1 MKQRVLPAFLILAVA
16 VLLAIGCGGGGGSSI
31 SSSWIAVSDPA
42 NASDWQIEVTPSI
55 VAVRPGQTIS
65 LSVFVKD
72 AYGHPLDE
80 TKLLFASQLGG
91 TFEEKTVDT
100 VKGWA
105 SNMFTAGNQPGT
117 EAIIV
122 MAKETTAAK
131 SILVQSHSTVSPV
144 ITMVTSSDST
154 LADNAVTVAV
164 GVSVDGVPGNDLE
177 VKLSSTLKG
186 DFGSESGKAEN
197 GWFST
202 TFKPDSS
209 VNAGVGTITAMVN
222 GTRVEKSLAVVTQKV
237 ASPELSIS
245 VSPDSI
251 FQGQTAA
258 VIVIAKDAAGS
269 PSTAKINFSS
279 SLSGSFNP
287 DDGTPDNGM
296 FFTEFTAGKEV
307 GSATLTAFSVDASAT
322 TVLSIEK
329 PQIVIKVSPSRDSVK
344 VGERLPVSVL
354 VTDTYSRPIE
364 DAPVYL
370 SAELG
375 CYCSPDEGKTNDDG
389 YMFFDFIAS
398 KTAGI
403 SNINALTAGA
413 TGTAKITVVG
423 P

>member
-1 MKQRVLPAFLILAVA
+1 MKQRVLPVCLILVI
-16 VLLAIGCGGGGGSSI
+16 VVVLAIGCGGGGGSSI
-31 SSSWIAVSDPA
+31 SSSWLAVSDPA
-42 NASDWQIEVTPSI
+42 NASQWQIEVTPSI

-91 TFEEKTVDT
+91 TFEEKSVDT

-131 SILVQSHSTVSPV
+131 SILVQPPTSIVPV
-144 ITMVTSSDST
+144 ITLVTSSDST
-154 LADNAVTVAV
+154 LADNAITVAA
-164 GVSVDGVPGNDLE
+164 GVSVDGVPANDLE
-177 VKLSSTLKG
+177 VKLSSTFKG
-186 DFGSESGKAEN
+186 DFGSESGKTEN

-202 TFKPDSS
+202 TFTPDSS
-209 VNAGVGTITAMVN
+209 VGAGVGTITAMVN
-222 GTRVEKSLAVVTQKV
+222 GARVEKSLAVVTQKI
-237 ASPELSIS
+237 ASPELTIS
-245 VSPDSI
+245 VNPDAI
-251 FQGQTAA
+251 FQGQTAS
-258 VIVIAKDAAGS
+258 VIVIAKDSSGS
-269 PSTAKINFSS
+269 GSTANVGLSCTLEGKFDPQSGNPEGGVFFS
-279 SLSGSFNP
+279 
-287 DDGTPDNGM
+287 
-296 FFTEFTAGKEV
+296 EFTADKEV
-307 GSATLTAFSVDASAT
+307 GIATLTVTSGLSKAT
-322 TVLSIEK
+322 TILSIEK
-329 PQIVIKVSPSRDSVK
+329 PEIVMKVSPSKTSVK
-344 VGERLPVSVL
+344 VGERLPVSIL

-364 DAPVYL
+364 DASVYL